1 MARRITGVCALP
13 GATWEPPRAAR
24 RPCESPVSDL
34 YAPIDLKSPL
44 NFCVY
49 VNMQEHISSF
59 FFLSFRPEE
68 EL

>member
-1 MARRITGVCALP
+1 MARRITGACALP

-24 RPCESPVSDL
+24 RPCELPVSDL
-34 YAPIDLKSPL
+34 YAPIVLKSPL

-49 VNMQEHISSF
+49 VNMQEHISRF